1 MSLHTSVPAASPF
14 PRSATLGAW
23 RTATPRL
30 FLSCG
35 DMTRPRAAEPV
46 HILGAVR
53 KGFERPSPKASFL
66 VFREYTASCGIIT
79 LMAKREIHI
88 ESRLVYVAA
97 FCTKYRRPVLVG
109 KVEERF
115 RETALEA
122 AREIG
127 FEIIE
132 IRTAPDHVR
141 VTVELDPRTC
151 PNRAVKGI
159 KAHSSHVLREEF
171 PELKRRLPAL
181 WTNNYLV
188 ATVGS
193 AAEAEGRMDRF
204 VESQAGA

>member
-1 MSLHTSVPAASPF
+1 
-14 PRSATLGAW
+14 
-23 RTATPRL
+23 
-30 FLSCG
+30 
-35 DMTRPRAAEPV
+35 
-46 HILGAVR
+46 
-53 KGFERPSPKASFL
+53 
-66 VFREYTASCGIIT
+66 
-79 LMAKREIHI
+79 MAKREIHI
-88 ESRLVYVAA
+88 ESRLTYIAA

-115 RETALEA
+115 RETAMEA

-127 FEIIE
+127 FEITG

-141 VTVELDPRTC
+141 VAIELDPRTC

-181 WTNNYLV
+181 WTNNYFV
-188 ATVGS
+188 ATIGS
-193 AAEAEGRMDRF
+193 GAEAEGLIDGF

>member
-1 MSLHTSVPAASPF
+1 
-14 PRSATLGAW
+14 
-23 RTATPRL
+23 
-30 FLSCG
+30 
-35 DMTRPRAAEPV
+35 MTRQHPRAASFV
-46 HILGAVR
+46 RILGAVR
-53 KGFERPSPKASFL
+53 KRFERPSQKASFL
-66 VFREYTASCGIIT
+66 VFREYTASYGIIT

-88 ESRLVYVAA
+88 ESRLTYVAA

-204 VESQAGA
+204 VEGQAGA